1 MHSTNDLPVWDDR
14 WVLDRRPARPE
25 VDPWRPH
32 GFFVEQE
39 RQPNGHID
47 PVATLLLA
55 GKECPFRCVM
65 CDLWKYTTATRTPA
79 GAVPAQ
85 IEYALAML
93 PEARHAKLYNAGN
106 FFDAQAIPT
115 EDLPRIAELMAG
127 FASVLVECHPR
138 LVDGRCVEFRD
149 LLAETAGTPVPRS
162 SGVQPEIRASHP
174 DATKRT
180 GGTPVLR
187 GAAVLG
193 VAMGLETIP
202 PEVLPRL
209 NKRMS
214 LADFARSARFLTAH
228 GIDARAFV
236 LVRPPLLGEAEGVE
250 WAVRSV
256 EWAFG
261 VGVECCTLIPTRE
274 GNGAMEELR
283 SAKLF
288 DAPNLRSL
296 EEALARCLSL
306 EGGRV
311 FADLWDIETLANC
324 PRCGPARVERLRRMN
339 LGQVVLPRVECDCE
353 SA

>member
-1 MHSTNDLPVWDDR
+1 MHSTNDLPVWDDQ

-39 RQPNGHID
+39 RQRDGTID

-65 CDLWKYTTATRTPA
+65 CDLWKYTTTTRTPA

-85 IEYALAML
+85 IEYALARL

-115 EDLPRIAELMAG
+115 ADLPRIAELMAG

-149 LLAETAGTPVPRS
+149 ALASV
-162 SGVQPEIRASHP
+162 HP
-174 DATKRT
+174 FSRDPKGSACVLALPFGSRLNAT
-180 GGTPVLR
+180 
-187 GAAVLG
+187 LG
-193 VAMGLETIP
+193 VAMGLETIH

-209 NKRMS
+209 NKRMT
-214 LADFARSARFLTAH
+214 LTDFSRAARFLVAH
-228 GIDARAFV
+228 GIAVRAFV
-236 LVRPPLLGEAEGVE
+236 LVRPPLLDEAEGVE

-261 VGVECCTLIPTRE
+261 EGVECCTLIPTRA

-283 SAKLF
+283 SAQLF
-288 DAPNLRSL
+288 DAPSLRSL
-296 EEALARCLSL
+296 EEALARCLAL
-306 EGGRV
+306 GGGRV
-311 FADLWDIETLANC
+311 FADLWDIEALAKC
-324 PRCGPARVERLRRMN
+324 TSCGPARVERLRRMN
-339 LGQVVLPRVECDCE
+339 LGQMVLPRVECDCE

>member
-1 MHSTNDLPVWDDR
+1 MRSTNDLPVWDDA

-32 GFFVEQE
+32 GFFVEPE
-39 RQPNGHID
+39 RQSDGTVD

-65 CDLWKYTTATRTPA
+65 CDLWKYTTTTRTPA

-85 IEYALAML
+85 IEYALARL
-93 PEARHAKLYNAGN
+93 PSAKHAKLYNAGN

-115 EDLPRIAELMAG
+115 ADLPRIAGLMAG

-149 LLAETAGTPVPRS
+149 LLASAHPFSRDAERSAGDT
-162 SGVQPEIRASHP
+162 
-174 DATKRT
+174 
-180 GGTPVLR
+180 L
-187 GAAVLG
+187 LG
-193 VAMGLETIP
+193 VAMGLETIH

-209 NKRMS
+209 NKRMT
-214 LADFARSARFLTAH
+214 LADFERAARFLADH
-228 GIDARAFV
+228 GIAARAFV
-236 LVRPPLLGEAEGVE
+236 LVRPPLLDEAEGVE

-261 VGVECCTLIPTRE
+261 VGVECCTLIPTRA

-283 SAKLF
+283 SAQLF
-288 DAPNLRSL
+288 DAPGLRSL
-296 EEALARCLSL
+296 EEAHERCLSL
-306 EGGRV
+306 GGGRV
-311 FADLWDIETLANC
+311 FADLWDIEALAKC
-324 PRCGPARVERLRRMN
+324 PRCGPTRIDRLRRTN
-339 LGQVVLPRVECDCE
+339 LGQVILPGIECDCE
-353 SA
+353 ARG